1 MDAPDTAPDTT
12 NRWIDDRLRALDPP
26 DTWEPATAV
35 ALAHFRERAA
45 ASAAADGAAPR
56 TAFGVGADLAALF
69 GVVIADARGPGS
81 RPPAS
86 HA

>member
-1 MDAPDTAPDTT
+1 MVMNMDAPDTT

-26 DTWEPATAV
+26 DTWEPATGV
-35 ALAHFRERAA
+35 ALARFRERAA
-45 ASAAADGAAPR
+45 AARRAASPAQLRSR
-56 TAFGVGADLAALF
+56 T
-69 GVVIADARGPGS
+69 DARGPGS